1 MWRRL
6 KGCLK
11 GLSKDR
17 RGFTLLEMLILGVI
31 VGGAALVITAALKGQ
46 LAATHNSAVN
56 TIQNLTGGGF

>member
-6 KGCLK
+6 KGRLK
-11 GLSKDR
+11 SLRRDQ
-17 RGFTLLEMLILGVI
+17 RGFTLLEVLILGLI
-31 VGGAALVITAALKGQ
+31 VGGAALAITGALKGQ

>member
-6 KGCLK
+6 K
-11 GLSKDR
+11 SVVKDN
-17 RGFTLLEMLILGVI
+17 RGFTLLEALIIGLI

>member
-6 KGCLK
+6 KDLK
-11 GLSKDR
+11 KDQ
-17 RGFTLLEMLILGVI
+17 RGFTLLEALILGLI
-31 VGGAALVITAALKGQ
+31 VGGAALAITAALKGQ